1 MLWMIRNFA
10 EAREALRVF
19 YNQSGSNTY
28 TLDRMRAL
36 MAYLGNL
43 QDRLKIVHVA
53 GTSGKTSTAYYVS
66 ALLEASGAN
75 VGLTVGPHIDAV
87 NERVQINHTPLPEH
101 EFCSA
106 LDDFL
111 GVVAASDIKPSYFE
125 LLVAFAF
132 WQFALRE
139 VDYAVVEVGLGG
151 LLDGTNVISREDK
164 VCVITDIGLDHT
176 NILGNTLGEIAAQ
189 KAGIIHAY
197 NHVFMYEQPDEV
209 MDVVAAACKRENAM
223 LHKLTP
229 GKQESASA
237 HLPLFQQRNFYL
249 AEQAAQYVLDRDGHP
264 KLKPSQIKHAAE
276 VHIPGRMEVY
286 HTHGKTIILDGAHN
300 EQKMAAFAQ
309 SVHAAFPGQPIATL
323 AAFVGTKTERW
334 QAPLS
339 ILSAMAEHIIVTSFE
354 VESGKL
360 TSKEAVDPKELHD
373 YLQSGKVSLEPDLT
387 AACREL
393 LARPEPLLLITGSL
407 YMLHDA
413 REQILRQQTTKS
425 TIAKY

>member
-1 MLWMIRNFA
+1 MIRNFT

-19 YNQSGSNTY
+19 YNQPGSNTY

-36 MAYLGNL
+36 MAYLGNP
-43 QDRLKIVHVA
+43 QDRLKVVHVA
-53 GTSGKTSTAYYVS
+53 GTSGKTSTAYYAA
-66 ALLEASGAN
+66 ALLEAAGAN
-75 VGLTVGPHIDAV
+75 VGLTVGPHIDAM
-87 NERVQINHTPLPEH
+87 NERVQINHTPLPER

-106 LDDFL
+106 LADFL
-111 GVVAASDIKPSYFE
+111 DMVAASGIHPSYFE
-125 LLVAFAF
+125 LLIAFAF

-164 VCVITDIGLDHT
+164 VCIIADIGLDHM
-176 NILGNTLGEIAAQ
+176 NILGDTIAKIAAQ
-189 KAGIIHAY
+189 KAGIVHVH
-197 NHVFMYEQPDEV
+197 NSVFMYTQSDEV
-209 MDVVAAACKRENAM
+209 MDAVEAACRRERAV
-223 LHKLTP
+223 LYKLSP
-229 GKQESASA
+229 SAYEPAAA

-249 AEQAAQYVLDRDGHP
+249 AERAVRYVLERDGFP
-264 KLKPSQIKHAAE
+264 KLKLPQIKRATE
-276 VHIPGRMEVY
+276 VRIPGRMEVY
-286 HTHGKTIILDGAHN
+286 HAHGKTIILDGAHN

-309 SVHAAFPGQPIATL
+309 SVHAAFPSQSIAAL

-334 QAPLS
+334 QVPLS
-339 ILSAMAEHIIVTSFE
+339 ILAAMAEHIIVTSFE

-393 LARPEPLLLITGSL
+393 LKCPEPLLLVTGSL

-413 REQILRQQTTKS
+413 REQLLHKHAAESVT
-425 TIAKY
+425 AKY

>member
-1 MLWMIRNFA
+1 MIGNFT
-10 EAREALRVF
+10 EARKALRVF
-19 YNQSGSNTY
+19 YNQPGSNTY

-36 MAYLGNL
+36 MTYLGNP
-43 QDRLKIVHVA
+43 QNRLKIVHVA

-87 NERVQINHTPLPEH
+87 NERVQINHMPLPER

-106 LDDFL
+106 LDEFL
-111 GVVAASDIKPSYFE
+111 DIVAVSGIKPSYFE

-132 WQFALRE
+132 WQFAIRD

-176 NILGNTLGEIAAQ
+176 NILGDTIGKIAAQ
-189 KAGIIHAY
+189 KAGIIHAR
-197 NHVFMYEQPDEV
+197 NHVFMYAQPDEV
-209 MDVVAAACKRENAM
+209 MDAVQVACKRKTAT
-223 LHKLTP
+223 LHILLP
-229 GKQESASA
+229 DAHEPAAA

-249 AEQAAQYVLDRDGHP
+249 AEQAAQYVLDRDGTAE
-264 KLKPSQIKHAAE
+264 LELAQIKQAVE
-276 VHIPGRMEVY
+276 VYIPGRMEVY
-286 HTHGKTIILDGAHN
+286 HVYGKTVILDGAHN
-300 EQKMAAFAQ
+300 EQKMAAFVQ
-309 SVHAAFPGQPIATL
+309 SVHAAFPGQPIAAL

-339 ILSAMAEHIIVTSFE
+339 ILGAMAGHIILTSFE

-360 TSKEAVDPKELHD
+360 TSKEAVDPHALRD
-373 YLQSGKVSLEPDLT
+373 YLQSGKVTLEPNLT
-387 AACREL
+387 TACNKL
-393 LARPEPLLLITGSL
+393 LARPEPLLLVTGSL

-413 REQILRQQTTKS
+413 RKQLLQKQVTRP
-425 TIAKY
+425 TIARY